1 MEQQRTERFEMR
13 LDLDTLRRLDDWRAD
28 QTDLPS
34 RAAAI
39 RRLVESG
46 LSMDKQRFRPSSG
59 ERLIIAML
67 CELCQHLYQRLDV
80 KPGIDLTLVEDAVAG
95 GHHWALEWAYELFE
109 GPVDRKVPREVAD
122 ILEMWW
128 TIEWSYDQLSEE
140 EQGSLETDAGI
151 TREDAEFR
159 GFDGNEE
166 TSHYSVAGVM
176 INGLGRFR
184 HFKERDLNSHWPYL
198 QRYRSMLALYQPMK
212 QSLKVGKHLTSE
224 QITKLVKVA

>member
-28 QTDLPS
+28 QPDLQS

-67 CELCQHLYQRLDV
+67 CELYQHLNVDA
-80 KPGIDLTLVEDAVAG
+80 GIDPTLVEEAVAG

-140 EQGSLETDAGI
+140 EQGSLETDAEI
-151 TREDAEFR
+151 TQEDARFR

-166 TSHYSVAGVM
+166 ITHYSVAEVM

-184 HFKERDLNSHWPYL
+184 HFKGRDLNSHWPYL
-198 QRYRSMLALYQPMK
+198 QRYRSMLVLYKPMK

-224 QITKLVKVA
+224 QITKLVKGA